1 MLTDTR
7 TVINTLVVVLF
18 LTMVVLEPNI
28 IDFTCFLGLFYFLF
42 KIR

>member
-7 TVINTLVVVLF
+7 AVINTLVVVLF

-28 IDFTCFLGLFYFLF
+28 IDFSCFLVLFYFLF

>member
-18 LTMVVLEPNI
+18 LTMIVLEPNI
-28 IDFTCFLGLFYFLF
+28 IDFSYFLVLFYFLY